1 MTTGSSCCLAAII
14 YWRRLRWRH
23 VMRFNIKWR
32 AAAIP
37 QLAALLSA
45 VGAGLLA
52 QIRAHQ
58 PVGLAQ
64 FEVSGGAAR
73 SSDLHNSQVHKLL
86 RLHRLHLHQNCSHAR
101 ARRHRQ
107 HEMRGRIVN
116 SKIGGPQAISILAP
130 AAALS
135 LTTLFAPAA
144 TCSQTQP
151 HDSSSSWCHPQK
163 SAHLLQASM
172 SARNTGASKL
182 NTLNSS

>member
-1 MTTGSSCCLAAII
+1 
-14 YWRRLRWRH
+14 
-23 VMRFNIKWR
+23 MRFNIKWR

-116 SKIGGPQAISILAP
+116 SKIGGPRANRHACACSR
-130 AAALS
+130 S
-135 LTTLFAPAA
+135 LTDHAL
-144 TCSQTQP
+144 CSSGYVLAITTARQQQQLVPSTKKRTFFTGINERTQYG
-151 HDSSSSWCHPQK
+151 CQ
-163 SAHLLQASM
+163 
-172 SARNTGASKL
+172 
-182 NTLNSS
+182 